1 MNRYLLW
8 ASCALSFVL
17 LTWGTNTLS
26 ALSLVQTNGEPL
38 DGYTLF
44 APLQLT
50 STYLIDLNGQ
60 VVHQWNSDYTP
71 GNAVYLLE
79 DGTLLRTGSVSL
91 GINSTFTAGGAG
103 GQVQIL
109 SWNSDILWNFQYSSD
124 QHLQHHDATMLPN
137 GNVLFIAWEL
147 RTREAAIAAGR
158 DPALLAEGALWP
170 DHLLEV
176 KPMGLGNGQIVWEW
190 HVWDHLIQDFDP
202 AKANYG
208 SVAEH
213 PQRVDLNYVQGR
225 AGADWNHTNSVAYNA
240 SLDQILLSVH
250 NFNEIWV
257 IDHGTTTD
265 EAAGSSGGRYGR
277 GGDLLYRWGN
287 PQTYR
292 AGSRADQ
299 QLFGQHDA
307 QWIAQGLPGAGNIL
321 LFNNGMGRP
330 QGAYS
335 TVEEIVPPLDEQGRY
350 TLASG
355 SAYDPSAP
363 VWTYAAE
370 APMEFYSQNIS
381 GVQRLPN
388 GNTLICSGAQ
398 GWFFEI
404 TEDKQVVWEFLS
416 PFAGPGRGQRAGS
429 NDVFKVRRYAPDYPG
444 LAGMLAED

>member
-1 MNRYLLW
+1 MECPVSVKRRIF
-8 ASCALSFVL
+8 SGVL
-17 LTWGTNTLS
+17 LVWTCWL
-26 ALSLVQTNGEPL
+26 LMPL
-38 DGYTLF
+38 AQGQPRADERAFDGYTLF

-50 STYLIDLNGQ
+50 STYLIDLDGQ
-60 VVHQWNSDYTP
+60 VVHQWESDYTP

-79 DGTLLRTGSVSL
+79 DGTLLRTGSV
-91 GINSTFTAGGAG
+91 GRGVNSTFTAGGAG
-103 GQVQIL
+103 GQIQIL
-109 SWNSDILWNFQYSSD
+109 SWGSEILWDFQYSSD
-124 QHLQHHDATMLPN
+124 RYLQHHDATMLPN
-137 GNVLFIAWEL
+137 GNVLFIAWDFK
-147 RTREAAIAAGR
+147 TREEAIAAGR
-158 DPALLAEGALWP
+158 NPALLAEGALWP

-176 KPMGLGNGQIVWEW
+176 KPVGPSDGQIVWEW

-208 SVAEH
+208 AVAER
-213 PQRVDLNYVQGR
+213 PERIDVNYAQGR
-225 AGADWNHTNSVAYNA
+225 GGADWNHANSVAYNA

-257 IDHGTTTD
+257 IDHGTSSE

-292 AGSRADQ
+292 AGNRADQ

-307 QWIAQGLPGAGNIL
+307 QWIAQGLPGEGHFV

-335 TVEEIVPPLDEQGRY
+335 TVEEIVPPIDAEGRY
-350 TLASG
+350 ALITG

-398 GWFFEI
+398 GRFFEV
-404 TEDKQVVWEFLS
+404 TSDKQVVWEYLN
-416 PFAGPGRGQRAGS
+416 PFAGPPTGQRPGS
-429 NDVFKVRRYAPDYPG
+429 NDVFKVRRYAPDYAG
-444 LAGMLAED
+444 LADKF